1 LIVIIE
7 RIAGSKF
14 SIFCD
19 NLRGDGLLDSNAIF
33 QVLISEIRLT
43 IPELVGHPIVR
54 NDAMA
59 DLGVNSMERG
69 EILIATLETINLEI
83 PMTQLHGPSNLG
95 ELADL
100 IHAKS
105 AQQ

>member
-1 LIVIIE
+1 MGSNIIFE
-7 RIAGSKF
+7 
-14 SIFCD
+14 
-19 NLRGDGLLDSNAIF
+19 
-33 QVLISEIRLT
+33 VLINEIRLT
-43 IPELVGHPIVR
+43 IPELVDHPIAR

-69 EILIATLETINLEI
+69 EILIATLEAINLEI

-105 AQQ
+105 TQQ